1 MFVSK
6 IQNIAMK
13 KLTEQEE
20 LIMTSLWNLKK
31 AFVKDIVADITQSLH
46 YNTVSTVVRKLENK
60 GFISHE
66 SFGNTHRYSPKI
78 SKEQYSEFVMEQE
91 SKKFFDGSYKD
102 MVSYFAEKEKISQ
115 QDLEEILQLIK
126 NK

>member
-1 MFVSK
+1 
-6 IQNIAMK
+6 MK

-20 LIMTSLWNLKK
+20 LIMTSLWNLQK

-66 SFGNTHRYSPKI
+66 SFGNTHRYYPAI
-78 SKEQYSEFVMEQE
+78 SKEKYSEFVMEQE
-91 SKKFFDGSYKD
+91 SKKFFDGSYKE

-126 NK
+126 TK

>member
-66 SFGNTHRYSPKI
+66 SFGNTHRYFPKT

>member
-1 MFVSK
+1 MPLN
-6 IQNIAMK
+6 IQDIAMK

-20 LIMTSLWNLKK
+20 LIMTSLWDLEK
-31 AFVKDIVADITQSLH
+31 AFVKDIVANITQNLH

-66 SFGNTHRYSPKI
+66 SFGNTHRYFPKI
-78 SKEQYSEFVMEQE
+78 SKDQYSKFVMEQE
-91 SKKFFDGSYKD
+91 SKKFFDGSYKE

>member
-1 MFVSK
+1 MPLN
-6 IQNIAMK
+6 IQDIAMK

-20 LIMTSLWNLKK
+20 LIMTSLWDLEK
-31 AFVKDIVADITQSLH
+31 AFVKDIVANITQNLH

-66 SFGNTHRYSPKI
+66 SFGNTHRYFPKI
-78 SKEQYSEFVMEQE
+78 SKDQYSEFVMEQE
-91 SKKFFDGSYKD
+91 SKKFFDGSYKE

>member
-1 MFVSK
+1 LPLN
-6 IQNIAMK
+6 IQDIAMK

-20 LIMTSLWNLKK
+20 LIMTSLWDLEK
-31 AFVKDIVADITQSLH
+31 AFVKDIVANITQNLH

-66 SFGNTHRYSPKI
+66 SFGNTHRYFPKI
-78 SKEQYSEFVMEQE
+78 SKDQYSEFVMEQE
-91 SKKFFDGSYKD
+91 SKKFFDGSYKE

>member
-1 MFVSK
+1 
-6 IQNIAMK
+6 MK

-20 LIMTSLWNLKK
+20 LIMTSLWNLEK
-31 AFVKDIVADITQSLH
+31 AFVKEMAANITQSLH

-66 SFGNTHRYSPKI
+66 SFGNTHRYFPKI
-78 SKEQYSEFVMEQE
+78 SKEEYSEFVMEQE
-91 SKKFFDGSYKD
+91 SKKFFDGSYKE

>member
-1 MFVSK
+1 LPLN
-6 IQNIAMK
+6 IQDIAMK

-20 LIMTSLWNLKK
+20 LIMTSLWDLEK
-31 AFVKDIVADITQSLH
+31 AFVKDIVANITQNLH

-66 SFGNTHRYSPKI
+66 SFGNTHRYFPKI

-91 SKKFFDGSYKD
+91 SKKFFDGSYKE

>member
-1 MFVSK
+1 
-6 IQNIAMK
+6 MK

-20 LIMTSLWNLKK
+20 LIMTSMWNLQK
-31 AFVKDIVADITQSLH
+31 AFVKDIVADITQELH

-60 GFISHE
+60 GFIGHE
-66 SFGNTHRYSPKI
+66 SFGNTHRYFPQI

-91 SKKFFDGSYKD
+91 SKKLFDGSYKE

-115 QDLEEILQLIK
+115 QDLEDILDLIK